1 MEKTTFGTRDDYFEF
16 LVMSFGL
23 SNAST
28 IFQFLMNEIFQPYLR
43 TFILVFFD
51 DILIYSKAW
60 DIHWDHLQ
68 ITLAILEKHCL
79 FFLIRGVSL
88 VKLN

>member
-1 MEKTTFGTRDDYFEF
+1 MEKTTFGTCDDYFEF
-16 LVMSFGL
+16 LVMSFRL

-28 IFQFLMNEIFQPYLR
+28 TFQSLMNEIFQPYLW

-68 ITLAILEKHCL
+68 ITLTILEKHCL
-79 FFLIRGVSL
+79 FLFN
-88 VKLN
+88 KKC